1 MDLNNGKPSFLSMDF
16 PFALHGTVRRDFF
29 FVRVRRDFF
38 FVRARQDAVNRA
50 HDFFT
55 APILPRFPFSLQPLV
70 YLI

>member
-29 FVRVRRDFF
+29 FVR
-38 FVRARQDAVNRA
+38 ARQDAVNRA

-55 APILPRFPFSLQPLV
+55 ASILSRFPFSLQPLV